1 VLSDRVVV
9 MSPRPGRITDVIDG
23 RRPRAGSGPA
33 GRGVDGALPDGA
45 LPDSALPDSALP
57 DSVLAD
63 EVVDDVRES
72 AEFFAAVTEV
82 REALRKGSA

>member
-1 VLSDRVVV
+1 
-9 MSPRPGRITDVIDG
+9 M
-23 RRPRAGSGPA
+23 
-33 GRGVDGALPDGA
+33 
-45 LPDSALPDSALP
+45 PDSTLP
-57 DSVLAD
+57 D